1 MPTTDSLLAQLGAN
15 ANDSDYLIRNPG
27 EILFILRGLMQK
39 NTLLAL
45 NFKQRQLGEFILT
58 SLLDVDGEDGQIIL
72 DYGGDTRLC
81 QRALEED
88 RMICSTTHEQVKIQ
102 FACTGLRKIR
112 LNQKDAFSAALPDA
126 LLRIQRRESFRISTP
141 QINPLKC
148 VITLPPGNAPA
159 TVEVTLADIS
169 CGGMAIVGFE
179 PMIELEPGQTFPK
192 CRLVLPNAGTIT
204 FAMQIRGVFP
214 YTLKNGQTRKR
225 AGCEFMDMPDNV
237 MALVQRYITALERD
251 RNARLRGLS

>member
-1 MPTTDSLLAQLGAN
+1 MPTIDNLLAQLGAN

-45 NFKQRQLGEFILT
+45 NFKQPGDFILT
-58 SLLDVDGEDGQIIL
+58 SLLDIDGEDGRLIL
-72 DYGGDTRLC
+72 DYGGDPRLC

-88 RMICSTTHEQVKIQ
+88 RMICATAHEQVKVQ
-102 FACTGLRKIR
+102 FACADLEKIR
-112 LNQKDAFSAALPDA
+112 FNQKDAFSAALPDA
-126 LLRIQRRESFRISTP
+126 LLRIQRRESFRIATP

-148 VITLPPGNAPA
+148 ILTLPPGNTPA
-159 TVEVTLADIS
+159 TIEVVLTDIS

-179 PMIELEPGQTFPK
+179 PVIELAPEQTFPK
-192 CRLVLPNAGTIT
+192 CRLVLPNAGTIA
-204 FAMQIRGVFP
+204 FAMRIRGVFP
-214 YTLKNGQTRKR
+214 YPLKNDQLRKR

-237 MALVQRYITALERD
+237 MALLQRYITALERD
-251 RNARLRGLS
+251 RNARLKGLS